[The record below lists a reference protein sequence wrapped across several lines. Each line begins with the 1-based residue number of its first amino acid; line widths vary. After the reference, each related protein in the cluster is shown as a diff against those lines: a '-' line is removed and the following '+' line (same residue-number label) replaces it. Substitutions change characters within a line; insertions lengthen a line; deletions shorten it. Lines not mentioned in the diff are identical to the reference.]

1 VVGSLAVVLVTMVS
15 LPWTAPPA
23 DASTGDLTIPLG
35 DTSVQISYVRT
46 IDTVDRV
53 YDTVN
58 GYGYNSYP
66 WEWAYSR
73 ACTRYS
79 PGSNNY
85 WTDYVRG
92 SSGQYAAVGYGRKVD
107 EGACPTSYQGE
118 PGDVQT
124 SLGFQPSNTTS
135 VKAGNVFLVGR
146 MRHVNSPIYS
156 DNSSVTNPSQ
166 GKGTTYY
173 GSFNINTAQTIQADF
188 PWSEFDT
195 INTCTGKLDSN
206 GKLIIGDYGTEN
218 QTVRTQYAY
227 DQYGRVG
234 YYDGSTY
241 TYMY

>member
-1 VVGSLAVVLVTMVS
+1 MCIRDS
-15 LPWTAPPA
+15 
-23 DASTGDLTIPLG
+23 
-35 DTSVQISYVRT
+35 
-46 IDTVDRV
+46 
-53 YDTVN
+53 
-58 GYGYNSYP
+58 
-66 WEWAYSR
+66 
-73 ACTRYS
+73 
-79 PGSNNY
+79 Y

-156 DNSSVTNPSQ
+156 DNSAVTNPSE

-188 PWSEFDT
+188 PWTEFDT
-195 INTCTGKLDSN
+195 TNVCTGKLDSN

-227 DQYGRVG
+227 CLL
-234 YYDGSTY
+234 Y
-241 TYMY
+241 TSPSPRD